1 MPGVLPE
8 TDRDRWTAL
17 TAAQR
22 RRAVTRI
29 SAIERWNDDSIPI
42 DLAEQE
48 SGLSRS
54 RFYRMAADWRAAPS
68 LSALGI
74 SIGTVGT
81 RTRLDPQA
89 VNALQAIVSDVVA
102 MNAGASVS
110 QLVQLM
116 VQRAGVPTDAL
127 PGTSKLRAIVEDEQ
141 RRVAATGEAG
151 NAVRFDCSAIN
162 LPREGGRPWIV
173 FACLDEGTRL
183 VLGTAVLAE
192 ADAAVGYRAVATDA
206 RERIDRVRDELP
218 WAVRTARIEITAGAD
233 LEASADL
240 VRSVMAAGVRV
251 RPQLASVPRRFGRYI
266 RAIVGTRIGRV
277 EITPLRTLEGP
288 ALPDNG
294 DMTPWTQE
302 EAATAVRKAVDQHN
316 EAVLAELGGRGGGRV
331 PDDLA
336 RMLDQLAED

>member
-1 MPGVLPE
+1 MPEALPE
-8 TDRDRWTAL
+8 ADRARWEGL

-29 SAIERWNDDSIPI
+29 SAIERWNGDSIPI

-74 SIGTVGT
+74 SVGTVGA
-81 RTRLDPQA
+81 RTRLDPDA

-116 VQRAGVPTDAL
+116 VQRAGVPAEAL

-151 NAVRFDCSAIN
+151 NVVRFDCSAIN
-162 LPREGGRPWIV
+162 LPRNDGRPWIL
-173 FACLDEGTRL
+173 FGALDEGTRL
-183 VLGTAVLAE
+183 ILGAAVLAE
-192 ADAAVGYRAVATDA
+192 ADAAAGYRAAAQDA
-206 RERIDRVRDELP
+206 RERLERIRDALP
-218 WAVRTARIEITAGAD
+218 WAIRTARIEMTAGAD

-240 VRSVMAAGVRV
+240 VRGLAAAGVRV
-251 RPQLASVPRRFGRYI
+251 RPQLASVPRRFGRYF
-266 RAIVGTRIGRV
+266 RAVVGTRMGRV
-277 EITPLRTLEGP
+277 EITPLRTLEGT

-294 DMTPWTQE
+294 DMTPWTQG
-302 EAATAVRKAVDQHN
+302 EATVAVRTAVDQHN
-316 EAVLAELGGRGGGRV
+316 EALLAELAGRGVGRM
-331 PDDLA
+331 PDDLS
-336 RMLDQLAED
+336 LVLEHLAEV